1 MKFSFENPNSFEI
14 VVFEFTLDTFVLDV
28 LNLKFF
34 ITSVVRPS
42 QATFMVAAQLA
53 NFSFCFRLNV
63 TDVILIK

>member
-1 MKFSFENPNSFEI
+1 MKFSFDNPNSFEI

-34 ITSVVRPS
+34 IASVVRPS
-42 QATFMVAAQLA
+42 QASFMVSAQLA